1 MNVFQW
7 CINSMN
13 LLKYFLFIHRLSCM
27 RKTFTLDETSITLW
41 HINFQWIFTTCLDFK
56 GLLWKWKLFS
66 KLHNDHF
73 KIFIFVKLYINTEGI
88 KYYFFRLMIPVQD
101 LTPYSKRN
109 LLIKSEKKPSTNL
122 HFQIHWKYMKMGI
135 LMYW

>member
-1 MNVFQW
+1 MIISLVLFERKNCRLENKWKKNYPVW
-7 CINSMN
+7 EKH
-13 LLKYFLFIHRLSCM
+13 LLWMKQVSLY
-27 RKTFTLDETSITLW
+27 D
-41 HINFQWIFTTCLDFK
+41 INFQWIFTTCLDFK

-109 LLIKSEKKPSTNL
+109 LLIKSEKKPSMNL